1 MILWLN
7 EKKQEVLILMWRV
20 KNLDQPY
27 MEGNVLLCSIS
38 LLFPFHIFFVKEL
51 PIDFVQVK
59 G

>member
-1 MILWLN
+1 MRKS
-7 EKKQEVLILMWRV
+7 KKCLDLILMWRV
-20 KNLDQPY
+20 KNIDLTH